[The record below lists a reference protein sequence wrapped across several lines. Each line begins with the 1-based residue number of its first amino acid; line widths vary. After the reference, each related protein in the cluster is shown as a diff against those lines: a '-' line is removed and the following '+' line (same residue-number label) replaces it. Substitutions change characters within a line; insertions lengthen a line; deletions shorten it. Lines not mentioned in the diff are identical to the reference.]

1 MQCDLRGTGL
11 INGRGGDAAP
21 VKETR
26 TCTVKEIIREVLDT
40 DVPDSECVFAVV
52 LTRGDVRHI
61 AQDWSLTD
69 DELETVMQR
78 LDDAFEHGADVSIV
92 HDVVRELMEEKR
104 VNRLVTVPAVLLEK
118 VMVMAG
124 SEIYRLHAVGSEN
137 GGDGD
142 AFVREEREA
151 MDVVLQGQAV
161 EAVCQPARTPLA
173 G

>member
-1 MQCDLRGTGL
+1 MY
-11 INGRGGDAAP
+11 
-21 VKETR
+21 
-26 TCTVKEIIREVLDT
+26 CTVKEIIREVLDT

-78 LDDAFEHGADVSIV
+78 LDDAFEYGADVSVV
-92 HDVVRELMEEKR
+92 HGVVHGVVRELMEEKR
-104 VNRLVTVPAVLLEK
+104 ASRQVTVPVVMLEK
-118 VMVMAG
+118 VMALAG
-124 SEIYRLHAVGSEN
+124 SEMKRLYAVGSEN

-151 MDVVLQGQAV
+151 MDVVLQALDG
-161 EAVCQPARTPLA
+161 ETMS
-173 G
+173 

>member
-1 MQCDLRGTGL
+1 MY
-11 INGRGGDAAP
+11 
-21 VKETR
+21 
-26 TCTVKEIIREVLDT
+26 CTVKEIIREVLDT

-78 LDDAFEHGADVSIV
+78 LDDAFEYGADVSVV
-92 HDVVRELMEEKR
+92 HGVVRELM
-104 VNRLVTVPAVLLEK
+104 VEK
-118 VMVMAG
+118 VMALAG
-124 SEIYRLHAVGSEN
+124 SEMKRLYAVGSEN

-151 MDVVLQGQAV
+151 MDVVLQALDG
-161 EAVCQPARTPLA
+161 EHMS
-173 G
+173 